1 MSKNQKW
8 QVAKISVFITSIF
21 VIFLSV
27 TYAFIHV
34 TITGNRRQVIT
45 AGNLDLVLTEDENN
59 LMITNALPMYDE
71 VGMLQEAF
79 TFRLMNRTSNPTNYV
94 LKLIDITT
102 GNKLNLTDVKYGLT
116 KDGNST
122 IDLLSN
128 IQNHTVDKGVIGG
141 NQTIEYALRLW
152 IKDSIEDEASIKDK
166 SLNYKLEVEV
176 SQEIP
181 EIEETLGEAKDILF
195 SENVQDDTCGTYDDG
210 VDTFLVGQCKNNYVW
225 YSGKL
230 WRVVLKNNET
240 GAVKMVT
247 DNTITAIPYNPT
259 NQPNFKDSFVDQWL
273 QQEFLPT
280 LHDYEDYLMTDSIW
294 NATMDSSSSPTRPN
308 GTTTV
313 ERVVGLLNYYEYYR
327 TYQGGNTSALTG
339 YLNNRTWWWLITPYS
354 SNGVRHVDADG
365 NANYYQSPTGPNGF
379 DGVRPSV
386 NLKSDIHV
394 VSGNGSISEPFKL
407 INDEQEIINGTTLLS
422 TRYSGEYVKFNEELY
437 RIVGVEDGLTKITA
451 VDRPVSLAYNKYH
464 NGGIISFAT
473 ADIKNNLETYYQSL
487 DAMTRN
493 MIEKDTTW
501 YLEMI
506 RAGDNYKVTICKVV
520 DANISMSSCEK
531 TTKVAIAN
539 IGLPRVGEMFTGQI
553 TRGTKTSFWTL
564 TQSSTSYVRVTYED
578 GRMGSAQPKF
588 PYGGRPSVYLN
599 SNIRLAS
606 DNTGDGTYEHP
617 YEIELGE

>member
-34 TITGNRRQVIT
+34 TITGNKRQVIT

-79 TFRLMNRTSNPTNYV
+79 TFQLMNRTSNPTNYI

-152 IKDSIEDEASIKDK
+152 IKDSVEDEASIKDK

-176 SQEIP
+176 SQETGEDRDSAAVKLFTDTLDETC
-181 EIEETLGEAKDILF
+181 EIH
-195 SENVQDDTCGTYDDG
+195 DDS

-240 GAVKMVT
+240 GAVKLIT
-247 DNTITAIPYNPT
+247 DNALTSIPYHLSNQT
-259 NQPNFKDSFVDQWL
+259 NFEGSYIDQWL
-273 QQEFLPT
+273 NQEFLPT
-280 LHDYEDYLMTDSIW
+280 LHDYEDYLVTNSIW
-294 NATMDSSSSPTRPN
+294 DATLDSSNAPTKPIRPN
-308 GTTTV
+308 GMATLERTV
-313 ERVVGLLNYYEYYR
+313 GTLNVYEYSTVY
-327 TYQGGNTSALTG
+327 TSSS
-339 YLNNRTWWWLITPYS
+339 YIKNDVSWWLMTPYS
-354 SNGVRHVDADG
+354 SSQIQVVFNNGIYREDNSTKG
-365 NANYYQSPTGPNGF
+365 T
-379 DGVRPSV
+379 GVRPAV
-386 NLKSDIHV
+386 NLKSDIRI
-394 VSGNGSISEPFKL
+394 VSGNGSISEPYRL
-407 INDEQEIINGTTLLS
+407 AGDEQETINGTTLLS
-422 TRYSGEYVKFNEELY
+422 TRYSGEYVRFNQELY
-437 RIVGVEDGLTKITA
+437 RIVGIEEGLTKITA
-451 VDRPVSLAYNKYH
+451 VETPTSLIDKKFH
-464 NGGIISFAT
+464 SVGGVNSFAQ
-473 ADIKNNLETYYQSL
+473 ADIKQELETYYQSL
-487 DAMTRN
+487 TEEVKN
-493 MIEKDTTW
+493 MIAPDTTW
-501 YLEMI
+501 YLGKV
-506 RAGDNYKVTICKVV
+506 GDGENYKSSICKVV
-520 DANISMSSCEK
+520 DANISANSCEK
-531 TTKVAIAN
+531 TEETTIAN
-539 IGLPRVGEMFTGQI
+539 IALSRVGEIFTSHI
-553 TRGTKTSFWTL
+553 TRELDGTSDFWTL
-564 TQSSTSYVRVTYED
+564 TPSSTVRSVLFNGSLASPVLE
-578 GRMGSAQPKF
+578 RMSIKA
-588 PYGGRPSVYLN
+588 RPSMYLKAGVR
-599 SNIRLAS
+599 IAS
-606 DNTGDGTYEHP
+606 ANTGYGTYEHP